1 MLTTETGPKDLWFE
15 LADETN
21 VPVVEKVC
29 NLDYSTLFGSLKS
42 LLSLDRHILPQRMKL
57 SILVRSA
64 QEVQQLRD
72 TPELWDK
79 AQYVFVEDTGRL
91 PLLKECPEKQ
101 TGLLLAVDDRAGLDR
116 AVAVVR
122 LVDVLAIRFKDPT
135 NIPLELVL
143 ATSQSSKTRIF
154 KRVQTAADGEVSYL
168 TMEKGSDGILLAS
181 HDVEEIVRLS
191 QSYGQSQMVAHA
203 LSPAVVTAVKHC
215 GMGDRVCID
224 TTSALTPD
232 EGMLLGSTS
241 SGGLLVCSETHY
253 LPYMNLR
260 PFRVNAGALHLYVW
274 GPNNK
279 ALYLSDLRAGDQIVV
294 FDSKGHGRTVSI
306 GRLKIER
313 RPLLLIEARIDEQPV
328 NVFIQD
334 DWHVRVFGAS
344 GEIRPSSEIRP
355 GDPLLGYKDEPGRHV
370 GLKISETIRE
380 L

>member
-1 MLTTETGPKDLWFE
+1 
-15 LADETN
+15 
-21 VPVVEKVC
+21 V
-29 NLDYSTLFGSLKS
+29 
-42 LLSLDRHILPQRMKL
+42 
-57 SILVRSA
+57 
-64 QEVQQLRD
+64 
-72 TPELWDK
+72 
-79 AQYVFVEDTGRL
+79 
-91 PLLKECPEKQ
+91 LKECPDKQ

-116 AVAVVR
+116 AVASVSS
-122 LVDVLAIRFKDPT
+122 VDVLAIRFKDPT

-143 ATSQSSKTRIF
+143 AVSQSTKTRIF

-168 TMEKGSDGILLAS
+168 TMEKGSDGIVLATQ
-181 HDVEEIVRLS
+181 DVQEIVRLS
-191 QSYGQSQMVAHA
+191 QSYGQSQKVAYPLA
-203 LSPAVVTAVKHC
+203 PAIVTAVKHC

-241 SGGLLVCSETHY
+241 NGGLLVCSETHY

-274 GPNNK
+274 GPDNK
-279 ALYLSDLRAGDQIVV
+279 ALYLSDLKAGDQVLA
-294 FDSKGHGRTVSI
+294 FDSKGNGRTVSI

-313 RPLLLIEARIDEQPV
+313 RPLLLIEARIDDQPI
-328 NVFIQD
+328 NAFIQD

-355 GDPLLGYKDEPGRHV
+355 GDALLGYRDEPGRHV

-380 L
+380 V